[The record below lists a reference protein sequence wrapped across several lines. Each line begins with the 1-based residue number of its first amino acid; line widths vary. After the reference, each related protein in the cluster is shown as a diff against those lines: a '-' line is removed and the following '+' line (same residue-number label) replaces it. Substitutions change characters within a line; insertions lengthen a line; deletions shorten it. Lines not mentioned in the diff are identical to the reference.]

1 MTKIDSIADPNK
13 PRDHY
18 KITNWRSYNTG
29 LKRRGSLTLW
39 VDKKIAKQWYHTGP
53 AKRGGQLTYSSECI
67 ILLLTLKVT
76 FRLPFRQLV
85 GFAESVFEL
94 MGVELQVPSYTQICR
109 RQSGLKVPLGVSE
122 RLKNGEAI
130 HLVVDSSGLKIYGE
144 CEWKVRKHGW
154 SKRRT
159 WRKIHLGVDEK
170 TGEVT
175 AKVLTDNKTDD
186 AAMLNQLVADTFD
199 QGIDIDKL
207 GADGAY
213 DHYECWDTLVD
224 LEIEP
229 IIPPRENAMYQLSN
243 DGLPTDHPRNKALEI
258 IDEGGQEVNRKG
270 WKAQSGYHRRSK
282 SENAFFRWK
291 TILGEKM
298 YAREFENQKTEAAVK
313 AAVLNKFIQ
322 IAAPKAVKVA

>member
-1 MTKIDSIADPNK
+1 MTKIDLINDPNK
-13 PRDHY
+13 AKDRY
-18 KITNWRSYNTG
+18 KITNWSAYNAG

-39 VDKKIAKQWYHTGP
+39 IDDKISTQWYHKGP
-53 AKRGGQLTYSSECI
+53 AKRGGQKIYSSECI
-67 ILLLTLKVT
+67 VLLLILKAT
-76 FRLPFRQLV
+76 FRLPFRQLA

-94 MGVELQVPSYTQICR
+94 MGISLQVPSYTQICR
-109 RQSGLKVPLGVSE
+109 RQPGLKVPLGVSE
-122 RLKNGEAI
+122 QLKNGEAI

-170 TGEVT
+170 TGEIT
-175 AKVLTDNKTDD
+175 AQVLTDNKTDD

-199 QGIDIDKL
+199 QGVDIDKL

-213 DHYECWDTLVD
+213 DHYDCWDTLLAV
-224 LEIEP
+224 EIEP
-229 IIPPRENAMYQLSN
+229 IIPPRENAMFQLGE
-243 DGLPTDHPRNKALEI
+243 DGLPTEHPRNKALEI

-270 WKAQSGYHRRSK
+270 WKIQSGYHRRSK

-298 YAREFENQKTEAAVK
+298 YAREFETQKTEAAVK

-322 IAAPKAVKVA
+322 VAAPKSVKVA

>member
-1 MTKIDSIADPNK
+1 MTKIDAINDPNK
-13 PRDHY
+13 SKDRY
-18 KITNWRSYNTG
+18 NITNWSEYNAG

-39 VDKKIAKQWYHTGP
+39 VDEKVARRWYHKGP
-53 AKRGGQLTYSSECI
+53 AKRGGQRVYSSECI
-67 ILLLTLKVT
+67 VLLLTLKVT
-76 FRLPFRQLV
+76 FRLPFRQLA
-85 GFAESVFEL
+85 GFAESVFAL

-170 TGEVT
+170 TGEIT
-175 AKVLTDNKTDD
+175 AQILTDNKTDD
-186 AAMLNQLVADTFD
+186 AEMLVDLVVDTFNE
-199 QGIDIDKL
+199 GVDINKV

-213 DHYECWDTLVD
+213 DHYDCWDMLVEV
-224 LEIEP
+224 EIEL
-229 IIPPRENAMYQLSN
+229 IIPPRENAVFQLDE
-243 DGLPTDHPRNKALEI
+243 DGIQTDHPRNRALEI
-258 IDEGGQEVNRKG
+258 IDQGGQEANRKG
-270 WKAQSGYHRRSK
+270 WKIQSGYHRRSK

-298 YAREFENQKTEAAVK
+298 YAREFGNQKTEAAVK

-322 IAAPKAVKVA
+322 IAAPKSVKVA

>member
-1 MTKIDSIADPNK
+1 MTKIDTSTDPTK
-13 PRDHY
+13 PKDKYRV
-18 KITNWRSYNTG
+18 TNWKEYNAG

-39 VDKKIAKQWYHTGP
+39 VDDKIAKRWYHTGP
-53 AKRGGQLTYSSECI
+53 AKRGGQLTYSSDCI
-67 ILLLTLKVT
+67 VLLLTLKVT
-76 FRLPFRQLV
+76 FRLAFRQLA
-85 GFAESVFEL
+85 GFAESVFDL
-94 MGVELQVPSYTQICR
+94 MGVELRVPSYTQICR

-170 TGEVT
+170 TGEIT
-175 AKVLTDNKTDD
+175 AEVLTDNKTDD
-186 AAMLNQLVADTFD
+186 AAVLVDVISDTFNE
-199 QGIDIDKL
+199 GVEINKV

-213 DHYECWDTLVD
+213 DHYDCWDMLID

-229 IIPPRENAMYQLSN
+229 IIPPRENAVFQL
-243 DGLPTDHPRNKALEI
+243 DEEALPTDHPRNLALQI
-258 IDEGGQEVNRKG
+258 IDQGGQEANRKG
-270 WKAQSGYHRRSK
+270 WKIQSGYHRRSK

-298 YAREFENQKTEAAVK
+298 YAREFVNQETEAAVK
-313 AAVLNKFIQ
+313 SAVLNKFIQ
-322 IAAPKAVKVA
+322 IASPKSVKAA